1 MLTRRTPQMS
11 AVWTQK
17 SPFSDGMQLKPV
29 DSFEFLFLAP
39 TVISF

>member
-17 SPFSDGMQLKPV
+17 NQFSDEMQLKHV
-29 DSFEFLFLAP
+29 DSFEFLFLTP
-39 TVISF
+39 TIISF